1 MKLSPLIPALAL
13 ATTLFATEPLSL
25 HDTAARFHAQTAEN
39 LPAAYRTAF
48 ADDGILMFLHAR
60 GRAELDDA
68 IAHRISP
75 TAKFTAT
82 PTEEIEA
89 ASHDLGFVRG
99 DYRLEF
105 TRKSTGEHITTNGC
119 FVELWKKD
127 ATGAW
132 KLWLVNWAGV
142 QPREADKPNDVHAYV
157 SAPPAKLTGS
167 LRHAEDHFLQQA
179 MTDGIAPAFSAHI
192 ASDATVMF
200 LDATGR
206 LEIERAINEKIP
218 RGAKTFGEAAVLFE
232 SAAQDLGWV
241 WGPYRFAATIDGKP
255 FESHGKF
262 ITVWKRSPLDG
273 SWRIALD
280 HGTQDPTPP
289 PPAAPAA
296 TKS

>member
-1 MKLSPLIPALAL
+1 MKLSPLAPTLAL
-13 ATTLFATEPLSL
+13 AVAAFAAEPLSL
-25 HDTAARFHAQTAEN
+25 HDAAARFHAQTAEN
-39 LPAAYRTAF
+39 LPAAYRATF

-60 GRAELDDA
+60 GRAELDNA

-105 TRKSTGEHITTNGC
+105 TRKSTGEHLTTNGR

-132 KLWLVNWAGV
+132 KLWLTSWAG
-142 QPREADKPNDVHAYV
+142 
-157 SAPPAKLTGS
+157 SPPAEPAVAPLDLPAVFPELTGS
-167 LRHAEDHFLQQA
+167 FADAERHFLQQA
-179 MTDGIAPAFSAHI
+179 ATEGIRPAFLAHLAEDGTI
-192 ASDATVMF
+192 LF
-200 LDATGR
+200 LDAHGR
-206 LEIERAINEKIP
+206 DAFRRAVNKIP
-218 RGAKTFGEAAVLFE
+218 ADARTFGEAAIVAE
-232 SAAQDLGWV
+232 SAAHDLAWA

-262 ITVWKRSPLDG
+262 ITVWKRTPG
-273 SWRIALD
+273 NGAWRIALD
-280 HGTQDPTPP
+280 HGTQDP
-289 PPAAPAA
+289 APASSAA
-296 TKS
+296 TSSAEKKP